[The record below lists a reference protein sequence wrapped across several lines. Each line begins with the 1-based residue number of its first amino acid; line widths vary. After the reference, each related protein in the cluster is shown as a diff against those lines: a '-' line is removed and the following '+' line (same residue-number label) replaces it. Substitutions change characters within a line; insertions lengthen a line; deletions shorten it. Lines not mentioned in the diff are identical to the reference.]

1 MVTHAQ
7 NNIYELKRI
16 FDLYMS
22 TASSTSVLIE
32 PAFFSLAQKHYSDEK
47 LCLMNIT
54 PYLKIQHGLSFLLT
68 QHKNSTWSLDGTVA
82 RYKARLI
89 AKGFHQLLGIKFTK
103 TCSPVIKPAT
113 IHLVLSIAVSHG
125 WSLRQVDVSSALLQG
140 TPTENIFIQQP
151 QGFVHSQFPN
161 YVYEL
166 NKEIYGL
173 RQAPHAWYT
182 ELCNFLLDNGFFNLK
197 CDTSLFIQQTSTIII
212 YLLVYVDDIIIII
225 IITGSNDHANRVFI
239 KKLAN
244 RLFLNGPWYSSLF
257 Y

>member
-1 MVTHAQ
+1 
-7 NNIYELKRI
+7 
-16 FDLYMS
+16 
-22 TASSTSVLIE
+22 
-32 PAFFSLAQKHYSDEK
+32 
-47 LCLMNIT
+47 MNIT

-82 RYKARLI
+82 RYEARLI
-89 AKGFHQLLGIKFTK
+89 AEGFHQLLGINFTK

-125 WSLRQVDVSSALLQG
+125 WSLRQVDVNNALLQG

-151 QGFVHSQFPN
+151 QDFVHSQFPN
-161 YVYEL
+161 YVYKL

-173 RQAPHAWYT
+173 RQAPHAWYP
-182 ELCNFLLDNGFFNLK
+182 ELCNFPLDNGFFNLK

-212 YLLVYVDDIIIII
+212 YLLVYVDDIIIR
-225 IITGSNDHANRVFI
+225 GSNGHANRVFI